1 MEGVVIP
8 PFFMKEKKCKNCG
21 DKFTPRQPLQ
31 YVCGF
36 PCAIEYAKKQREKKE
51 TKEWKKEKKE
61 RTEKLMTHKDWLK
74 AFQQVFNTYIRLRD
88 KDLPCIS
95 CGTKINNS
103 GHASHFFSV
112 GSYPNLR
119 FNEDN
124 VWRSCIECNLHKH
137 GNTAEYSIRL
147 KKHIGEERFNKL
159 LELRKEPLKL
169 SVPEVQEQIKIYK
182 EKIKTLKHE

>member
-1 MEGVVIP
+1 
-8 PFFMKEKKCKNCG
+8 MKIKDKICKNCG
-21 DKFTPRQPLQ
+21 GKFTPRNSLQ
-31 YVCGF
+31 IACSY
-36 PCAIEYAKKQREKKE
+36 PCAIELAKKKEVEKK
-51 TKEWKKEKKE
+51 KKEVRKE
-61 RTEKLMTHKDWLK
+61 IKADKEKLMTYSDWLK
-74 AFQQVFNTYIRLRD
+74 AFQQIFNAYIRLRD

-95 CGTKINNS
+95 CGAKINNS

-169 SVPEVQEQIKIYK
+169 SISEIQEQIKIYK